1 MKPRPGWNG
10 FGCAPSAAIRLG
22 SDRKTGAIGVDPAVR
37 NDGIPSSWWPFLARR
52 AGASWIGLAEHVLKR
67 VACRTVHIVVVG
79 CGRVGSELA
88 IGLDRSGHSVAIIDR
103 NPAAFVR
110 RIPVD
115 WGGLRVEGAGFDRDV
130 LDEAGISEADALVAV
145 TSGDN
150 TNILAAR
157 IARETYDVQNVVARI
172 YDPRRAVLYQRLGIP
187 TVATVKW
194 TTDQV
199 MLKLFPDD
207 SPAEWTDPLGTVKL
221 VQRTLPVGWAGR
233 KLSEL
238 AETNGVSVVA
248 ITRDAET
255 TLVTDDLICQE
266 GDVLY
271 IMLTAEAE
279 HDLTEA
285 IRPFG
290 EAHA

>member
-1 MKPRPGWNG
+1 M
-10 FGCAPSAAIRLG
+10 
-22 SDRKTGAIGVDPAVR
+22 
-37 NDGIPSSWWPFLARR
+37 
-52 AGASWIGLAEHVLKR
+52 WIGFAEHAVKR
-67 VACRTVHIVVVG
+67 VAYRTVHIVVVG

-110 RIPVD
+110 RIPED
-115 WGGLRVEGAGFDRDV
+115 WGGLKVEGSGFDRDV

-157 IARETYDVQNVVARI
+157 IARETYDVRNVVARI
-172 YDPRRAVLYQRLGIP
+172 YDPRRATLYQRLGIP
-187 TVATVKW
+187 TVATVSW

-199 MLKLFPDD
+199 MRKLFPDE
-207 SPAEWTDPLGTVKL
+207 SEAEWTDPLGMVKL
-221 VQRTLPVGWAGR
+221 VQRTLPAQWAGR

-238 AETNGVSVVA
+238 AKTSGVSVVA

-255 TLVTDDLICQE
+255 ALVGDGLICQE

-271 IMLTAEAE
+271 IMLTTDAD
-279 HDLTEA
+279 HDLAEA
-285 IRPFG
+285 IRPSG
-290 EAHA
+290 EAHS

>member
-1 MKPRPGWNG
+1 MNLR
-10 FGCAPSAAIRLG
+10 
-22 SDRKTGAIGVDPAVR
+22 
-37 NDGIPSSWWPFLARR
+37 
-52 AGASWIGLAEHVLKR
+52 IGLAERAPER

-172 YDPRRAVLYQRLGIP
+172 YDPRRAILYQRLGIP
-187 TVATVKW
+187 TVATVSW
-194 TTDQV
+194 TTEQ
-199 MLKLFPDD
+199 MMRKLFPDD

-221 VQRTLPVGWAGR
+221 VQRVLPGHWAGR

-255 TLVTDDLICQE
+255 KLVTDGLICQE

-271 IMLTAEAE
+271 IMLTTEAE

-290 EAHA
+290 EDHT